1 MAKLIL
7 TGRILGILWTTASWS
22 STEESIQV
30 VKINNK
36 FDAPRGKPT
45 RFASRHLFYHE
56 KRAFFLKSLDKL
68 TYSDIIIIVIVTI
81 REIKERRY

>member
-1 MAKLIL
+1 VDY
-7 TGRILGILWTTASWS
+7 GQS
-22 STEESIQV
+22 STEEY
-30 VKINNK
+30 K
-36 FDAPRGKPT
+36 
-45 RFASRHLFYHE
+45 E